1 MGACVCVVG
10 PLSLEGTDW
19 IFKTPCG
26 LNNAFTQCVRSFC
39 CQLRLQAERK
49 IPSAFGRHLVGQL
62 GLYRHT
68 QLPASLGAGVRLHTC
83 PGFMP
88 RLLHA
93 GGEAGNWV
101 LHGFD
106 TELWDAWPV

>member
-1 MGACVCVVG
+1 MHWLANALRFEQLRYQLVA
-10 PLSLEGTDW
+10 W
-19 IFKTPCG
+19 R
-26 LNNAFTQCVRSFC
+26 LNRRQGCHSHAARVD
-39 CQLRLQAERK
+39 RLQAERK

-62 GLYRHT
+62 GLYWHT
-68 QLPASLGAGVRLHTC
+68 QLPAYLGAGVRLHTC

-93 GGEAGNWV
+93 GGKAGHWV

-106 TELWDAWPV
+106 TELWEPVRH